1 MENNKQDSLNGH
13 KERYNMKQV
22 IRLTEQDLNN
32 IIQES
37 VKQIIKEYAET
48 PKNQKLLGR
57 LYMRK
62 SLNAKTDK
70 DYDDLGYL
78 MKYSMDKQKENNK
91 SEKLKKAFDKGVEN
105 EMDKHFK
112 NK

>member
-1 MENNKQDSLNGH
+1 
-13 KERYNMKQV
+13 
-22 IRLTEQDLNN
+22 
-32 IIQES
+32 
-37 VKQIIKEYAET
+37 
-48 PKNQKLLGR
+48 
-57 LYMRK
+57 MRK

-91 SEKLKKAFDKGVEN
+91 SEKLKKAFDKGVEK

>member
-13 KERYNMKQV
+13 KEKYNMKQI

-32 IIQES
+32 IIKES
-37 VKQIIKEYAET
+37 VKQIIKEYADT
-48 PKNQKLLGR
+48 PDGQRKVGR

-70 DYDDLGYL
+70 EAKISLEQLEGKL
-78 MKYSMDKQKENNK
+78 
-91 SEKLKKAFDKGVEN
+91 SEKIKSIRKTINSLIF
-105 EMDKHFK
+105 FILSSLCF
-112 NK
+112 